1 MKKKTIFAIV
11 GPSGSGKSTLVARLE
26 ETLGLRQ
33 LVSYT
38 TRPMRNG
45 EKEGREHWFTDVSRM
60 PARTGMLAYALFGGF
75 HYWAATE
82 QVERL
87 GVCTYIIDEDA
98 LVEMIRNYGSRYD
111 IIPVHVVRDY
121 DSSIDAERI
130 ARDARRLRLPAD
142 FYRLV
147 IRNDGTLE
155 EFLEAGEKA
164 FREAFRDVF
173 ASYGLPSGAPVGGL
187 RKEDR
192 KEAESKT
199 I

>member
-38 TRPMRNG
+38 TRPMRDG

-60 PARTGMLAYALFGGF
+60 PARAGMLAYAFFGGF

-98 LVEMIRNYGSRYD
+98 LVEMIRTFGRMYD
-111 IIPVHVVRDY
+111 IVPVHVVRDY
-121 DSSIDAERI
+121 DSAIDAKRI
-130 ARDARRLRLPAD
+130 DRDARRLRLPAD

-155 EFLEAGEKA
+155 EFLDAGEKA
-164 FREAFRDVF
+164 FREAFRDVL

-192 KEAESKT
+192 KEAESET